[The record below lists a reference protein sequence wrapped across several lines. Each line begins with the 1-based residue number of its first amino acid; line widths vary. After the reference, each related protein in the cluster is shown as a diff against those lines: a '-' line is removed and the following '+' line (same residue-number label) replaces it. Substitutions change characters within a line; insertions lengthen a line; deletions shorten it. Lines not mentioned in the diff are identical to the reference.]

1 MNAVVAQPAAVPRQ
15 FAARSALRR
24 NAGKAASAAPARAR
38 RSVAVRAAGNNE
50 VRERYTRL
58 IRIERAGRDVEP
70 RARAV
75 PAVARWPENPH
86 DVAHILFF
94 VRPAIWRYPRA
105 APDAKASGLTD
116 PPVSLPD
123 TQDKTVAIASI
134 AAFLAAAPLAAVADD
149 FAPPAQEAPASA
161 LAQFQAQAQSAMT
174 GDSLTAPDTKVADPN
189 ALPEGNTWRYSEFIR
204 AVMGGKVERVRFA
217 KDGASLQLTAVDGR
231 RAQVTLPNDPE
242 LVDILAKNGVDISVS
257 EGDQQGNYA
266 SLFGNLLFPLLAFGG
281 LFFLFRRAQGG
292 EGGGGFGGMGGGG
305 PMDFG
310 KSKSKFQEIPET
322 GVTFVDV
329 AGVDGAKLELQEVV
343 DFLKNPDKYTQLGA
357 KIPKGCLLVG
367 PPGTGKT
374 LLAKAVAGEAGV
386 PFFSCAASEF
396 VELFVG
402 VGASRVRDLFEKAKS
417 KAPCIVFIDEIDA
430 VGRQRGSGMG
440 GGNDEREQTINQ
452 LLTEMDG
459 FEGNTGVIVLAATNR
474 PDVLDSALLRPGRF
488 DRQVTVD
495 LPDVAGRIRIL
506 KVHARGKTIG
516 KDVDFDKV
524 ARRTPGFSG
533 AALQNLLN
541 EAAILAARRDLTEIS
556 KEEIADALERIVAGA
571 AKEGAVMSEKKKRLV
586 AYHEA
591 GHAIVGALMPEYD
604 PVTKISIVPR
614 GAAGG
619 LTFFAPSEERLES
632 GLYSR
637 TYLENQMA
645 VAMGGRVAEKLIFG
659 AENVTTGASGD
670 FQQVSRTARMMI
682 EQMGFSDKIG
692 QIALKSG
699 GGQTFLGNDA
709 GRGADYSQTTAD
721 IVDSEVQALVEVAY
735 RRAKDLVQENIQCLH
750 EVAEVLLDKENI
762 DGDEFEQIM
771 LKAKAKLYLKDDNSA
786 VDVPFKTA

>member
-1 MNAVVAQPAAVPRQ
+1 MH
-15 FAARSALRR
+15 
-24 NAGKAASAAPARAR
+24 ASAALASR
-38 RSVAVRAAGNNE
+38 VAGVVAGSKKFAQTRRAAGLPALKPL
-50 VRERYTRL
+50 RTRS
-58 IRIERAGRDVEP
+58 V
-70 RARAV
+70 V
-75 PAVARWPENPH
+75 K
-86 DVAHILFF
+86 
-94 VRPAIWRYPRA
+94 A
-105 APDAKASGLTD
+105 AAKSE
-116 PPVSLPD
+116 
-123 TQDKTVAIASI
+123 DKT
-134 AAFLAAAPLAAVADD
+134 LETAAASFMALVVATGASPLAALADD
-149 FAPPAQEAPASA
+149 FSAPPVAPPTSA
-161 LAQFQAQAQSAMT
+161 LAQFQSQATSGFAA
-174 GDSLTAPDTKVADPN
+174 DSQTAPSTAVVDPN
-189 ALPEGNTWRYSEFIR
+189 ALPEGNTWRYSEFIKT
-204 AVMGGKVERVRFA
+204 VIGGKIERVRFS
-217 KDGASLQLTAVDGR
+217 KDGSSLQLTAVDGR
-231 RAQVTLPNDPE
+231 RASVTLPNDPE

-257 EGDQQGNYA
+257 EGDQQGNTA

-292 EGGGGFGGMGGGG
+292 ENGGGGGFGGMGGGGGG

-310 KSKSKFQEIPET
+310 KSKSKFQEVPDT
-322 GVTFVDV
+322 GITFVDV

-343 DFLKNPDKYTQLGA
+343 DFLKNPDKYTALGA

-396 VELFVG
+396 VEMFVG

-430 VGRQRGSGMG
+430 VGRQRGAGMG

-516 KDVDFDKV
+516 PDVDYDKV

-541 EAAILAARRDLTEIS
+541 EAAILAARRELTVIS
-556 KEEIADALERIVAGA
+556 KEEIADALEKIVAGA
-571 AKEGAVMSEKKKRLV
+571 AKEGAVISEKKKKLV

-604 PVTKISIVPR
+604 PVAKISIVPR
-614 GAAGG
+614 GNAGG

-645 VAMGGRVAEKLIFG
+645 VAMGGRVAEELIFG

-670 FQQVSRTARMMI
+670 FQQVSRTARMMV
-682 EQMGFSDKIG
+682 EQMGFSEKIG
-692 QIALKSG
+692 QIALKTG
-699 GGQTFLGNDA
+699 GGGGSFAGDSA
-709 GRGADYSQTTAD
+709 GRAADYSQATANL
-721 IVDSEVQALVEVAY
+721 VDSEVKDLVERAY
-735 RRAKDLVQENIQCLH
+735 RRAKDLVETNIACLH
-750 EVAEVLLDKENI
+750 AVADVLLDKENI
-762 DGDEFEQIM
+762 DGDEFEKIM
-771 LKAKAKLYLKDDNSA
+771 LKARSKLYLLEDNAA
-786 VDVPFKTA
+786 VEVPFKTA

>member
-1 MNAVVAQPAAVPRQ
+1 M
-15 FAARSALRR
+15 
-24 NAGKAASAAPARAR
+24 
-38 RSVAVRAAGNNE
+38 
-50 VRERYTRL
+50 
-58 IRIERAGRDVEP
+58 
-70 RARAV
+70 
-75 PAVARWPENPH
+75 
-86 DVAHILFF
+86 AHILFF

-161 LAQFQAQAQSAMT
+161 LAQFQAQAQSAMS

-217 KDGASLQLTAVDGR
+217 KDGTSLQLTAVDGR

-357 KIPKGCLLVG
+357 KIPKGRLLVG

-645 VAMGGRVAEKLIFG
+645 VAMGGRVAEELIFG

-682 EQMGFSDKIG
+682 EQMGFSEKIG
-692 QIALKSG
+692 QIALKTG

-709 GRGADYSQTTAD
+709 GRGADYSQATAD

>member
-1 MNAVVAQPAAVPRQ
+1 M
-15 FAARSALRR
+15 
-24 NAGKAASAAPARAR
+24 
-38 RSVAVRAAGNNE
+38 
-50 VRERYTRL
+50 
-58 IRIERAGRDVEP
+58 
-70 RARAV
+70 
-75 PAVARWPENPH
+75 
-86 DVAHILFF
+86 AHILFF

-116 PPVSLPD
+116 PPPSLPD

-161 LAQFQAQAQSAMT
+161 LAQFQAQAQSAMS

-645 VAMGGRVAEKLIFG
+645 VAMGGRVAEELIFG

-682 EQMGFSDKIG
+682 EQMGFSEKIG
-692 QIALKSG
+692 QIALKTG

-709 GRGADYSQTTAD
+709 GRGADYSQATAD

-750 EVAEVLLDKENI
+750 DVAEVLLDKENI